1 MVIVQERKPTEIIV
15 NGNLRGISVTLN
27 MMVVQ
32 HSLLLQV
39 HNSQTGKQSA
49 VLLHCCKRNGV

>member
-1 MVIVQERKPTEIIV
+1 MVIVQERNPTEIIL

-49 VLLHCCKRNGV
+49 VLLHCCK